1 MQNTLQHFLTL
12 RERFFGKIISKI
24 RDVKTSSSLHVERTC
39 SKCKETK
46 PLNLD
51 YFQQVKSFKTG
62 FSYYCN
68 SCDKPIKIDE

>member
-1 MQNTLQHFLTL
+1 LTWK
-12 RERFFGKIISKI
+12 ERFFGSLLLKNKEQ
-24 RDVKTSSSLHVERTC
+24 KTSSSLHDERTC
-39 SKCKETK
+39 PKCKETK

-51 YFQQVKSFKTG
+51 HFQQVKSFKTG